1 MNMTSLDNKDVLSA
15 WKALSGSYEDDGWR
29 SIPIVKLDHCTVLAA
44 RKFPGNEEAILLDFT
59 SARIQPTR
67 LLPQSKGFKIE
78 KSALATNDKTEQEL
92 LSLVRQPQGDLG
104 LFSQMSSDIIST
116 LSSSTDQSGERLY
129 QLFLMRV
136 KTWQEFMKKSQTC
149 LSPAEEL
156 GLMGELEALSF
167 FLQENIPPHLVV
179 ESWVGPVDG
188 IQDFNLGSGAV
199 EVKSTLSKEGFS
211 AQIMS
216 LNQLD
221 DSVVAPIYLYG
232 CYFSLDP
239 EGRSL
244 PQTVSELRGNLEE
257 HSSVLESFN
266 SILFRA
272 GYLDSHAKDYS
283 RSFSCEKYQ
292 IWIINESFPRLVPS
306 NVPLNVRQVRY
317 EIDLT
322 GLDDN
327 LVSTEKMLKSL
338 EVL

>member
-1 MNMTSLDNKDVLSA
+1 MTSLNNKDVLSA

-29 SIPIVKLDHCTVLAA
+29 SIPIVKLDNCTILAA
-44 RKFPGNEEAILLDFT
+44 RKFPGNEEAILLRFT

-67 LLPQSKGFKIE
+67 LLPQSRGFKIE
-78 KSALATNDKTEQEL
+78 KSALATSDKAEQEL
-92 LSLVRQPQGDLG
+92 LSLVRQPLGELG

-116 LSSSTDQSGERLY
+116 LSSSTDQNGERLY

-136 KTWQEFMKKSQTC
+136 KAWQEFMKKSQTC

-156 GLMGELEALSF
+156 GLMGELEAFNRL
-167 FLQENIPPHLVV
+167 LEENIPPHLVV
-179 ESWVGPVDG
+179 ESWVGPVNG

-216 LNQLD
+216 LNQFD
-221 DSVVAPIYLYG
+221 DSAVSPIFLYG
-232 CYFSLDP
+232 CFFAEDSG
-239 EGRSL
+239 GRSL
-244 PQTVSELRGNLEE
+244 PQTVRALRASLEA
-257 HSSVLESFN
+257 HSSVLEKFN

-283 RSFSCEKYQ
+283 RSFTCEKYQ
-292 IWIINESFPRLVPS
+292 IWIVNESFPRLVPS

-317 EIDLT
+317 EIDLS

-327 LVSTEKMLKSL
+327 LVSVEKMLNSL